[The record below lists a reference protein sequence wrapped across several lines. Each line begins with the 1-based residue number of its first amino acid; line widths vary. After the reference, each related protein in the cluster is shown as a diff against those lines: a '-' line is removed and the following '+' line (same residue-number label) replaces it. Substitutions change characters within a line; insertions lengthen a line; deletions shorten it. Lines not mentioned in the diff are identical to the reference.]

1 MLDGGVAGGGGVGEV
16 RIWGLGGF
24 EGEADEFAAAWDAG
38 VVEEFV
44 VREGG

>member
-1 MLDGGVAGGGGVGEV
+1 MLDEGVAFFGRDGDDGVGD
-16 RIWGLGGF
+16 LGGF
-24 EGEADEFAAAWDAG
+24 EGEADEFAAAGVAG